1 METMN
6 DIFTIITF
14 VFLIL
19 CVMLFIYLSRYKKSE
34 LTQDEKIELNKD
46 LSLYDIF
53 MSAYGRFKE
62 TYNPSDCYIDGGRT
76 INRQF
81 DNMCTIIYYNMK
93 APKNTWYELFR
104 EGMMNTAS
112 NYNAKP
118 LEEALWNNIE
128 QFIETGH

>member
-1 METMN
+1 
-6 DIFTIITF
+6 
-14 VFLIL
+14 
-19 CVMLFIYLSRYKKSE
+19 
-34 LTQDEKIELNKD
+34 
-46 LSLYDIF
+46 
-53 MSAYGRFKE
+53 MSAYDRFKE
-62 TYNPSDCYIDGGRT
+62 TYDPSDSYIDGGRT

-112 NYNAKP
+112 NYSTKP
-118 LEEALWNNIE
+118 LEEVLWNNIE